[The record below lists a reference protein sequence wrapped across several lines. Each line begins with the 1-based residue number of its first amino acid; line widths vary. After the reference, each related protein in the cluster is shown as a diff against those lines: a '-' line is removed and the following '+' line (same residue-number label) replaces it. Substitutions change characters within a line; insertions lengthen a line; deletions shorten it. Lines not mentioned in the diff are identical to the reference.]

1 MWLFVVVR
9 TDFIVEKGRNTTR
22 ENIVVDSSRFTT
34 TSEVRVHQELP
45 REETRVVIE
54 IATSSSE
61 IR

>member
-1 MWLFVVVR
+1 MVVR
-9 TDFIVEKGRNTTR
+9 TDFIVEKGTSTSRR
-22 ENIVVDSSRFTT
+22 DIVVGSTRFTT
-34 TSEVRVHQELP
+34 TSKVRVHQELP

>member
-1 MWLFVVVR
+1 MVVR
-9 TDFIVEKGRNTTR
+9 TNFIVEKGRSTSR
-22 ENIVVDSSRFTT
+22 RDIVVGSTRFTT

-45 REETRVVIE
+45 REETRIVIE